1 MIGKRKTDMGITKED
16 YIEPR
21 CVLCEEPY
29 GKQPEIKPVPQ
40 RRIIEKLDEYMSHR
54 DYAGAERHL
63 LYWLEEAKLGGDL
76 KGELMIR
83 SELVGHYRKV
93 LNREKAFENADAA
106 LELIGRIGY
115 EGSISEATVYVNIA
129 TVYNAFSENDRSI
142 AMFEKARSIYESI
155 PELRPELLGGLYN
168 NMALTYVALKQFPKA
183 YELYDKAMETMK
195 KVENGELEQAISYL
209 NIANAKEDELGLEE
223 AGEEIEI
230 CLNKAYELLD
240 TPSLPRGGYYAFV
253 CEKCAPTF
261 DYYGYFVVAE
271 ELKKRAKEIYERS

>member
-1 MIGKRKTDMGITKED
+1 MGISKED

-93 LNREKAFENADAA
+93 LNRGKAFENADAA

-209 NIANAKEDELGLEE
+209 NIAN
-223 AGEEIEI
+223 
-230 CLNKAYELLD
+230 
-240 TPSLPRGGYYAFV
+240 
-253 CEKCAPTF
+253 
-261 DYYGYFVVAE
+261 
-271 ELKKRAKEIYERS
+271 

>member
-1 MIGKRKTDMGITKED
+1 MGISKED

-93 LNREKAFENADAA
+93 LNRERAFENADAA

-223 AGEEIEI
+223 AGEDIES
-230 CLNKAYELLD
+230 CLDKAYALLD
-240 TPSLPRGGYYAFV
+240 TPSVPRGGYYAFV

-261 DYYGYFVVAE
+261 DYYGYFVAAE
-271 ELKKRAKEIYERS
+271 ELKKRAKEIYERT

>member
-1 MIGKRKTDMGITKED
+1 MGISKED

-142 AMFEKARSIYESI
+142 ALFEKARSIYESI

-223 AGEEIEI
+223 AGEDIES
-230 CLNKAYELLD
+230 CLDKAYALLD
-240 TPSLPRGGYYAFV
+240 TPSVPRGGYYAFV

-261 DYYGYFVVAE
+261 DYYGYFAAAE
-271 ELKKRAKEIYERS
+271 ELKKRAKEIYERA

>member
-1 MIGKRKTDMGITKED
+1 MTGAVALIVSAFLCAVYTLTVSARAFFPAGGSISGETAGIRE
-16 YIEPR
+16 
-21 CVLCEEPY
+21 
-29 GKQPEIKPVPQ
+29 
-40 RRIIEKLDEYMSHR
+40 
-54 DYAGAERHL
+54 AGARML
-63 LYWLEEAKLGGDL
+63 LPVGLFTLVDVALGVWPGPI
-76 KGELMIR
+76 M
-83 SELVGHYRKV
+83 
-93 LNREKAFENADAA
+93 
-106 LELIGRIGY
+106 ELIGRIGY

-223 AGEEIEI
+223 AGEDIES
-230 CLNKAYELLD
+230 CLDKAYALLD
-240 TPSLPRGGYYAFV
+240 TPSVPRGGYYAFV

-261 DYYGYFVVAE
+261 DYYGYFVAAE
-271 ELKKRAKEIYERS
+271 ELKKRAKEIYERA

>member
-1 MIGKRKTDMGITKED
+1 MGISKED

-183 YELYDKAMETMK
+183 YELYDKAIETMG
-195 KVENGELEQAISYL
+195 KVENGELEQAITYL
-209 NIANAKEDELGLEE
+209 NLANAKEDELGLEE
-223 AGEEIEI
+223 AADDIET
-230 CLNKAYELLD
+230 CLDKAYALLD
-240 TPSLPRGGYYAFV
+240 TPAVPHRGYYAFV

-261 DYYGYFVVAE
+261 DYYGYFMAAG
-271 ELKKRAKEIYERS
+271 ELKKRAEEIYERA